1 MLLEEEYQQ
10 HKRKEHSTEAVEA
23 KKWGLSVD
31 ELSRQ
36 REILSE
42 LSKGGT
48 QVQDNKKPSV
58 PATRLEEE
66 EHGTTGT
73 GVATRDDK
81 DVPIGP
87 EGTLL
92 LGEES
97 LLKQRQEYEKLEGEH
112 NSQRPYD
119 QQQSHDD
126 DYYMV
131 DKREVQEQMGQP
143 QEGQQLP
150 LGQDPQRPIQYPPN
164 HGYPQHDY
172 NRTNQELQQ
181 AGRPRHS
188 TYDDANQR
196 QLLPGYIE
204 GHQSPSLPSHLNR
217 DHATRDSSRDS
228 SPSSQRHDST
238 RSASS
243 FPDAT
248 SKEGGERATPRHPSV
263 PSDPDEFTVGTMVE
277 VQMERGPPMYGIIQW
292 IGTIPGFEGLYA
304 GVELVS

>member
-1 MLLEEEYQQ
+1 MLLEDEYRQQ
-10 HKRKEHSTEAVEA
+10 KREEHSTEAVEA

-36 REILSE
+36 EEILSAVH
-42 LSKGGT
+42 KGGSP
-48 QVQDNKKPSV
+48 VQNNKKPSV

-73 GVATRDDK
+73 GVATRVDK

-87 EGTLL
+87 EGTVLL
-92 LGEES
+92 SEES
-97 LLKQRQEYEKLEGEH
+97 LLEQQQEYEKLKGEH

-119 QQQSHDD
+119 QQRSHDD
-126 DYYMV
+126 EYYMV

-150 LGQDPQRPIQYPPN
+150 LEQDPQRPILYPPN
-164 HGYPQHDY
+164 QGYQHDY
-172 NRTNQELQQ
+172 RRTNQELQQ

-196 QLLPGYIE
+196 QLLPSYIE
-204 GHQSPSLPSHLNR
+204 GHQNPSLPSHLSR
-217 DHATRDSSRDS
+217 DRATRDTSRDS

-248 SKEGGERATPRHPSV
+248 SYEGERTTPRHPSV

-277 VQMERGPPMYGIIQW
+277 VQMARGPPMYGIIQW
-292 IGTIPGFEGLYA
+292 IGTIPGFDGLYA